1 MQGLI
6 TLISQSFTIQN
17 FLIFKVLILL
27 IFRRSMS
34 LNERKTK
41 NGIKRLLKRFPQ
53 YKRVD
58 DIDDADLAV
67 IYYYDDINRFQV
79 LILNPINKEQL
90 KNNDNEKT
98 TLFYLRHRNDR
109 NRRQIIINDVDKKHF
124 ML

>member
-1 MQGLI
+1 
-6 TLISQSFTIQN
+6 
-17 FLIFKVLILL
+17 
-27 IFRRSMS
+27 MS

-41 NGIKRLLKRFPQ
+41 NGIKRILKRFPQ
-53 YKRVD
+53 YKCVD

-67 IYYYDDINRFQV
+67 IYYDDDINRFQV

-124 ML
+124 MLQG